1 MICLVSGQ
9 PNAAH
14 MSMLTYGELRARNAP
29 RQHGNSMRGTSTVMR
44 VLQEAVSLMAQMEL
58 HPMNRTLVGTIT
70 QTLHFGAQ
78 PVKAHLL
85 NTGLEA
91 SSPVSTLLY
100 ILKKKFSV
108 ICKLNVLKEYLKNI
122 LTLNNEDIIG

>member
-9 PNAAH
+9 PNATH
-14 MSMLTYGELRARNAP
+14 MSMLTYGELSARNALWE
-29 RQHGNSMRGTSTVMR
+29 RGNYMCDTSTAMR
-44 VLQEAVSLMAQMEL
+44 VLQKAVSLMAQMEL

-78 PVKAHLL
+78 PVKTHLL

-91 SSPVSTLLY
+91 SSPVRALLY
-100 ILKKKFSV
+100 MV
-108 ICKLNVLKEYLKNI
+108 KNSFLLS
-122 LTLNNEDIIG
+122 LT

>member
-14 MSMLTYGELRARNAP
+14 MSMLTYRELSARNALWE
-29 RQHGNSMRGTSTVMR
+29 RGNYMRGTSTAMR

-78 PVKAHLL
+78 PVKTHLL
-85 NTGLEA
+85 NTELEA
-91 SSPVSTLLY
+91 SSPVRALLY
-100 ILKKKFSV
+100 MLKKSF
-108 ICKLNVLKEYLKNI
+108 CYL
-122 LTLNNEDIIG
+122 